1 MDFNIEQSILVI
13 KKGVFK
19 MEDNNYRHEE
29 FDDCFLCKHPALR
42 HVLTGLLVFLGAFLA
57 SYVISDW
64 HFKKMYDPVY
74 QMGRMDRA
82 IMNRERNFDRME
94 MRSLKQ
100 QQKMEKRAF
109 KHEQKLAKTTS
120 QFVHVEKNADSY
132 KIILDLR
139 PFDNDEKNVE
149 VRTQGNTL
157 IINAAGERNLHNH
170 EEVFKYSQAF
180 AFPEHI
186 DTDEITK
193 VREGNNYIITIPFD

>member
-1 MDFNIEQSILVI
+1 
-13 KKGVFK
+13 

-42 HVLTGLLVFLGAFLA
+42 HILTGLLVFLGAFLA

-74 QMGRMDRA
+74 QMGRMDKA
-82 IMNRERNFDRME
+82 IMNRERSFDRME

-100 QQKMEKRAF
+100 QEKMERKAF
-109 KHEQKLAKTTS
+109 KHEQKMAKTAS
-120 QFVHVEKNADSY
+120 QFVHVEKNSDAY

-157 IINAAGERNLHNH
+157 IINAAGERNSNH
-170 EEVFKYSQAF
+170 REEVLKYSQAF
-180 AFPEHI
+180 AFPEKI

-193 VREGNNYIITIPFD
+193 VREGHNYIITVPYDN